1 MARSDQYWL
10 KRQEQLLSGLD
21 KRDAAFT
28 KKLLKEY
35 DSLLNDLQKEIAYYY
50 QAYGNDDILEY
61 RTLMSQMSAADREA
75 IFKNFDDFVS
85 KHPEYS
91 KLLPVRQNIYKLNRL
106 EGLEMSIRI
115 KVAEL
120 GAIEDSMMKEYL
132 SSSYEYGYMSTM
144 KNLEHTSSF
153 FSINDSLL
161 KQALNNKWFNE
172 KNYSDRIWDNKDT
185 LRNWITNDLKNGL
198 VSGMNYDNLVKS
210 LLRRMDVGKFYAKR
224 LVWTESAFFLNR
236 ANADAFMKDGIIM
249 YRFVAILDGRTTPTC
264 RGLDGEVFYFDD
276 YNPGLNA
283 PPMHSFCRST
293 IVPIE
298 NDRLIS
304 KTKWSDEMDDLPS
317 AVEDSLNKF
326 HQELAEYGFQF
337 GKEKLGL
344 IDAIT
349 GEVIYRLTGKE
360 STVVFDEKLKKLLAD
375 APFNSLVLS
384 HNHPGQL
391 NNSFSIA
398 DIQTLIDYPSLK
410 ALTLQLE
417 NGDQYLFDRN
427 GRKLGLID
435 RTKYMLKA
443 TPIEDKLITKY
454 GKSDDLW
461 SKIVHER
468 NIQLAKLLKANYKK
482 VK

>member
-10 KRQEQLLSGLD
+10 KRQEQLLSDLD
-21 KRDAAFT
+21 KRDADFT
-28 KKLLKEY
+28 KKRLKEY

-61 RTLMSQMSAADREA
+61 RTLMSQMSATDRET

-153 FSINDSLL
+153 FSINNSLL
-161 KQALNNKWFNE
+161 KQALDNKWFNE

-198 VSGMNYDNLVKS
+198 VSGVNYDDLVKS

-236 ANADAFMKDGIIM
+236 ANADAFIKDGIKM

-298 NDRLIS
+298 NDRLLS
-304 KTKWSDEMDDLPS
+304 QTKWSEEMSDVPLTTET
-317 AVEDSLNKF
+317 ALNNL
-326 HQELAEYGFQF
+326 HQELAEHGFQF
-337 GKEKLGL
+337 NKEKLGL
-344 IDAIT
+344 VDATT
-349 GEVIYRLTGKE
+349 GKVLYRLSGKD
-360 STVVFDEKLKKLLAD
+360 SLVAFNDELKKLLVSS
-375 APFNSLVLS
+375 PFNSLILS
-384 HNHPGQL
+384 HNHPGRL
-391 NNSFSIA
+391 NSSFSTA
-398 DIQTLIDYPSLK
+398 DIQTMLDYPSIK

-417 NGDQYLFDRN
+417 NGEQYLFDRN
-427 GRKLGLID
+427 GRRISLID
-435 RTKYMLKA
+435 KARFMLKT
-443 TPIEDKLITKY
+443 TPIEDKLIAKY

-468 NIQLAKLLKANYKK
+468 NIQLAELLKVIYKK

>member
-10 KRQEQLLSGLD
+10 KRQEQLLSDLD
-21 KRDAAFT
+21 KRDADFT

-75 IFKNFDDFVS
+75 VFKNFDDFVG

-132 SSSYEYGYMSTM
+132 SSSYEFGYMSTM

-153 FSINDSLL
+153 FSINNSLL
-161 KQALNNKWFNE
+161 KQALDNKWFNE

-198 VSGMNYDNLVKS
+198 VSGVNYDDLVKS

-224 LVWTESAFFLNR
+224 LVWTESAFFMNQ
-236 ANADAFMKDGIIM
+236 ANADAFMKDGIKK
-249 YRFVAILDGRTTPTC
+249 YRFSAIMDNRTSTICQT
-264 RGLDGEVFYFDD
+264 LNEEVFEFKD
-276 YNPGLNA
+276 YSPGLNA

-293 IVPIE
+293 VIPIE
-298 NDRLIS
+298 NNE
-304 KTKWSDEMDDLPS
+304 W
-317 AVEDSLNKF
+317 
-326 HQELAEYGFQF
+326 G
-337 GKEKLGL
+337 
-344 IDAIT
+344 
-349 GEVIYRLTGKE
+349 
-360 STVVFDEKLKKLLAD
+360 
-375 APFNSLVLS
+375 
-384 HNHPGQL
+384 
-391 NNSFSIA
+391 
-398 DIQTLIDYPSLK
+398 
-410 ALTLQLE
+410 
-417 NGDQYLFDRN
+417 
-427 GRKLGLID
+427 
-435 RTKYMLKA
+435 
-443 TPIEDKLITKY
+443 
-454 GKSDDLW
+454 
-461 SKIVHER
+461 
-468 NIQLAKLLKANYKK
+468 
-482 VK
+482 